1 MNIGFLSYK
10 SLISRP
16 LSSLL
21 SWLLLSF
28 GVTIVV
34 LILLVSD
41 QLKSEINK
49 NAQGIDLVVGAKG
62 SPLQL
67 ILSNIFH
74 VDFPT
79 GNIKLKQAAEL
90 SNNRLVESCIPLSIG
105 DSYSGYRIV
114 GTTEAYG
121 ALYGASFEKGSW
133 FANKMQGVVG
143 AEVAAKLNLEIGSKF
158 ESQHGFSKD
167 GDKHGSHPFE
177 VVGILKSTNTV
188 LDNLILVNIKSVWE
202 VHEHDEEHQHEE
214 ELKIDL
220 ARLGIFV
227 TEEQLNEK
235 EITSILIKYKSPMA
249 AVMLP
254 RTVNGMSDL
263 QAASPAYETARLFNI
278 IGVGIDL
285 LNLLGLLIIVIS
297 AISVFIALLNS
308 LKDRQYDIA
317 IMRSMGATGW
327 QIFLHVLVEGVIITT
342 LGCISG
348 LIFAHSTI
356 GILAHN
362 LEDLNLDWTY
372 FVSEELWVVGASLM
386 IGILSSAI
394 PATLAYRTDI
404 SKTLSKG

>member
-1 MNIGFLSYK
+1 M
-10 SLISRP
+10 
-16 LSSLL
+16 
-21 SWLLLSF
+21 
-28 GVTIVV
+28 
-34 LILLVSD
+34 
-41 QLKSEINK
+41 
-49 NAQGIDLVVGAKG
+49 
-62 SPLQL
+62 
-67 ILSNIFH
+67 
-74 VDFPT
+74 
-79 GNIKLKQAAEL
+79 KQAAEL

-143 AEVAAKLNLEIGSKF
+143 AEVAAKLNLEIGLKF

-214 ELKIDL
+214 ELKIDM